1 MKLEKKKC
9 ENSKAHG
16 RLYVL
21 DVEKKTQLCM
31 HDQCPKFGFSVP
43 KIGLWW
49 KIYLS
54 WVHYPITKMWRDI
67 I

>member
-1 MKLEKKKC
+1 MKLEKKMC

-43 KIGLWW
+43 KIGL
-49 KIYLS
+49 
-54 WVHYPITKMWRDI
+54 
-67 I
+67 